1 MSKTATP
8 ISGILIGAGGV
19 AMLCAMDAV
28 AKALGAN
35 LNTFQVAFV
44 RYLGAA
50 LWLVL
55 YMAATRRA
63 WPERRNL
70 HRHAMRG
77 ALMALTAVFFFYGVI
92 HLPLAVATA
101 LAMSAPI
108 YISLF
113 GIVFLK
119 EQFSGGLLVAIL
131 LGIAGS
137 LIIVFGGA
145 RIETGGDSGLLAWGA
160 AILAPISYAAAIV
173 LLKHHSSDEG
183 AAAMTLAQSLIAA
196 ALFLPLAIPGAAL
209 PQGATLWGQ
218 IALVGL
224 FGALGYLLLIAGL
237 RRVPASVFAVVDYT
251 GLLWAAT
258 YGLIFFTELPGPQLW
273 IGGGLIIAA
282 CAMGARAGRGTPA
295 ATPEPST
302 LVPPDAHPSA
312 DAAPRS
318 SSGS

>member
-8 ISGILIGAGGV
+8 LSGILIGAGGV

-28 AKALGAN
+28 AKALGAS
-35 LNTFQVAFV
+35 LSTFQVGFV

-50 LWLVL
+50 LWLVV
-55 YMAATRRA
+55 YIAATRRA

-119 EQFSGGLLVAIL
+119 ERFSSGLLIAIL

-137 LIIVFGGA
+137 LVIVFGGTPV
-145 RIETGGDSGLLAWGA
+145 ETGGDSDILAWGA
-160 AILAPISYAAAIV
+160 AILAPVSYAAAIV
-173 LLKHHSSDEG
+173 LLKHHSSDES
-183 AAAMTLAQSLIAA
+183 AAAMTFAQSLIAA
-196 ALFLPLAIPGAAL
+196 LLFLPLAIPGAAL
-209 PQGATLWGQ
+209 PQSALLWGQ

-224 FGALGYLLLIAGL
+224 LGALGFLLLIAGL

-251 GLLWAAT
+251 GLLWAAV
-258 YGLIFFTELPGPQLW
+258 YGFVFFVELPEPQLW

-282 CAMGARAGRGTPA
+282 CAMGARAGRSTPA
-295 ATPEPST
+295 TAPEPT
-302 LVPPDAHPSA
+302 TPVPPDALPSA

>member
-8 ISGILIGAGGV
+8 VSGILIGAAGV
-19 AMLCAMDAV
+19 ALLCAMDAG
-28 AKALGAN
+28 AKALGAS
-35 LNTFQVAFV
+35 LTTFQVGFV

-50 LWLVL
+50 LWLVV

-63 WPERRNL
+63 WPKRANL
-70 HRHAMRG
+70 SRHALRG
-77 ALMALTAVFFFYGVI
+77 ALMAVTAVFFFYGVI
-92 HLPLAVATA
+92 HLPLAIATA

-119 EQFSGGLLVAIL
+119 ERFSGGLLVAIL

-137 LIIVFGGA
+137 LIIVFAGAPVETAGGSD
-145 RIETGGDSGLLAWGA
+145 ILAWGA
-160 AILAPISYAAAIV
+160 AILAPVSYAAAIV

-183 AAAMTLAQSLIAA
+183 AAAMTLAQSLVAA
-196 ALFLPLAIPGAAL
+196 LLFLPLAIPGAAL
-209 PQGATLWGQ
+209 PQDAIVWAQ
-218 IALVGL
+218 IALVGFL
-224 FGALGYLLLIAGL
+224 GAVAFVLLIAGL

-258 YGLIFFTELPGPQLW
+258 YGLIFFAELPGPQLW
-273 IGGGLIIAA
+273 VGGALIIAA

-295 ATPEPST
+295 AAPEPST
-302 LVPPDAHPSA
+302 PI
-312 DAAPRS
+312 APVEPKL
-318 SSGS
+318 

>member
-1 MSKTATP
+1 
-8 ISGILIGAGGV
+8 
-19 AMLCAMDAV
+19 MLCAMDAV
-28 AKALGAN
+28 AKALGAS
-35 LNTFQVAFV
+35 LNTFQVGFV

-63 WPERRNL
+63 WPQRANL
-70 HRHAMRG
+70 HRHALRG
-77 ALMALTAVFFFYGVI
+77 GLMALTAVFFFYGVI

-119 EQFSGGLLVAIL
+119 ERFSGGLLVAIL

-137 LIIVFGGA
+137 LIIVFGGTPV
-145 RIETGGDSGLLAWGA
+145 ETSGASDILAWGA

-173 LLKHHSSDEG
+173 LLKHHSSDES
-183 AAAMTLAQSLIAA
+183 AAAMTLAQSLVAA
-196 ALFLPLAIPGAAL
+196 ALFVPLAIPGAAL
-209 PQGATLWGQ
+209 PQSAAVWGQ
-218 IALVGL
+218 MAIIGL

-251 GLLWAAT
+251 GLLWAAA

-282 CAMGARAGRGTPA
+282 CAMGARAGSKVP
-295 ATPEPST
+295 ATPEPT
-302 LVPPDAHPSA
+302 TPVPPDGLPSA